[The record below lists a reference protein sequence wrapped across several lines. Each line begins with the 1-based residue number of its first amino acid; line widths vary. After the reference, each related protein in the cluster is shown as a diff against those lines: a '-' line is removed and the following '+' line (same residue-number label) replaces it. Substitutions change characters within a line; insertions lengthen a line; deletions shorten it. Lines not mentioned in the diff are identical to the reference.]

1 MGERH
6 EPPQSDVDR
15 LAAYVRRRV
24 ASLDDADEIM
34 QDAFLALYGR
44 WNIGERIEDVL
55 AWLFTVAR
63 RRIADW
69 YRRRQGRPQL
79 LPDAA
84 DADAG
89 DLWELADART
99 ETPGEEAERAELR
112 EAIMQAIAGLPDE
125 QREVFLMTEVDGLA
139 YREIAERTGVPLNT
153 LLSRK
158 RYAVLKLRRALED
171 YATETRGD

>member
-6 EPPQSDVDR
+6 EPPQNEIDR

-44 WNIGERIEDVL
+44 WSIGERIEDVL

-63 RRIADW
+63 RRIVDW
-69 YRRRQGRPQL
+69 YRRRQGRPQQ

-84 DADAG
+84 DAD
-89 DLWELADART
+89 DLWELADAGA
-99 ETPGEEAERAELR
+99 ETPDEEAERAELR

-139 YREIAERTGVPLNT
+139 YREIAERTGVALNT

-158 RYAVLKLRRALED
+158 RYAVLKLRKALED
-171 YATETRGD
+171 YATGTRGD

>member
-6 EPPQSDVDR
+6 ELPQGSTDR

-24 ASLDDADEIM
+24 ASLDDAEEIM

-44 WNIGERIEDVL
+44 WNLGERIEDVF

-63 RRIADW
+63 RRIVDW
-69 YRRRQGRPQL
+69 YRHKSGRPDQS
-79 LPDAA
+79 PEAA
-84 DADAG
+84 DTDADA
-89 DLWELADART
+89 LWELADARA
-99 ETPGEEAERAELR
+99 ETPTEKLERRELR
-112 EAIMQAIAGLPDE
+112 EAIMQAIGELPDK
-125 QREVFLMTEVDGLA
+125 QREVFLMTEVDGLT

-158 RYAVLKLRRALED
+158 RYAVQKLRRALAADHGPKE
-171 YATETRGD
+171 GK